1 MFSVE
6 EQRAKEDEEE
16 QMIGPQQPQKVQL
29 RKKDIH
35 DSSTQLLKGEGKAMA
50 AYIAKGKTI
59 PRRGEIGLTS
69 DKITAYEK
77 DGW

>member
-16 QMIGPQQPQKVQL
+16 QMIGPQLPQKVQL

-35 DSSTQLLKGEGKAMA
+35 DSSRSQGEGKAMA
-50 AYIAKGKTI
+50 AYIAKGKRI

-69 DKITAYEK
+69 DEITAYEK